1 MVRSNKRSKK
11 MKWGGDPSD
20 SGATTNDYST
30 VSPVGGP
37 PNPNSNPPVGGP
49 PPASDTDEKS
59 IFGKIGDKF
68 TGLFSSEKS
77 PEEKSPEDL
86 AAEMKEAQDQVNKYT
101 AVLSEL
107 KQKQATQVKTGGRR
121 RSRRTKRSNK
131 KRTNKRRHR

>member
-20 SGATTNDYST
+20 YGSTTNDYST

-37 PNPNSNPPVGGP
+37 PPP
-49 PPASDTDEKS
+49 PPAVGVAQGTTASATEEKGFLS
-59 IFGKIGDKF
+59 GLGDKF
-68 TGLFSSEKS
+68 TGLFSS
-77 PEEKSPEDL
+77 EKSPEDL

>member
-20 SGATTNDYST
+20 SGATTNEYS
-30 VSPVGGP
+30 
-37 PNPNSNPPVGGP
+37 SNPPVGIPPNPPNPPVGVT
-49 PPASDTDEKS
+49 PPAEEKG
-59 IFGKIGDKF
+59 FFDKV
-68 TGLFSSEKS
+68 TGFFSSDKS
-77 PEEKSPEDL
+77 PDDL
-86 AAEMKEAQDQVNKYT
+86 AKEMKEAQDQIDKYN